1 MKNKRFTA
9 KILIDIGMTIC
20 LLLLMPYSLLS
31 ETAHEWIGMAM
42 LVLFISHHILN
53 HKWVTSVRKG
63 KYNAFRVIQTVLV
76 IIMLILIMG
85 SMISGILL
93 SNHIFKWIKISG
105 TYMTARQIH
114 MFCAYWGLVVMSLH
128 LGFHWN
134 IAVAMA
140 GRLWEHPSV
149 IRTWAARSVATTI
162 AGYGLYAFYRRQI
175 GDYLIMRMH
184 FVFYDYEKGIFP
196 FLLDY
201 LAVMILIAF
210 IGYYSGVFLKKTGK
224 RKIGVVILAMV
235 IMVYIYFSKP
245 GKDEKKNQQ
254 TINQVQTVQ
263 QKTDEKKENTEK
275 NTSGDELENVTPGSE
290 EYRGFLLD
298 NVLHSPNEGDIHY
311 NVYIPDAYDGTK
323 EYALYVTLPGYQGLY
338 FQGVGENIR
347 TEDFGFEAQKYITDM
362 IIVAPQLND
371 WGQTSADQTIELT
384 QYFLTHYI
392 INPSKVYINGYSGG
406 GETLSLVL
414 AKQPELYTA
423 ALMCSSQWDGA
434 YEPVVEMKTPV
445 YFVIGESDEY
455 YGSEPFKEAYQQIHE
470 LYKEQGLSESEIDKL
485 VVLDV
490 KDKDYFE
497 GTPVTYQHGGGYLFC
512 RDKEIMGWLFNQ

>member
-114 MFCAYWGLVVMSLH
+114 MFCVYWGLVVMSLH

-140 GRLWEHPSV
+140 GRLLEHPSV

-210 IGYYSGVFLKKTGK
+210 IGYYSGLFLKKTGK
-224 RKIGVVILAMV
+224 KKRK
-235 IMVYIYFSKP
+235 
-245 GKDEKKNQQ
+245 
-254 TINQVQTVQ
+254 
-263 QKTDEKKENTEK
+263 
-275 NTSGDELENVTPGSE
+275 
-290 EYRGFLLD
+290 
-298 NVLHSPNEGDIHY
+298 
-311 NVYIPDAYDGTK
+311 
-323 EYALYVTLPGYQGLY
+323 
-338 FQGVGENIR
+338 
-347 TEDFGFEAQKYITDM
+347 
-362 IIVAPQLND
+362 
-371 WGQTSADQTIELT
+371 
-384 QYFLTHYI
+384 
-392 INPSKVYINGYSGG
+392 
-406 GETLSLVL
+406 
-414 AKQPELYTA
+414 
-423 ALMCSSQWDGA
+423 SS
-434 YEPVVEMKTPV
+434 Y
-445 YFVIGESDEY
+445 
-455 YGSEPFKEAYQQIHE
+455 
-470 LYKEQGLSESEIDKL
+470 
-485 VVLDV
+485 
-490 KDKDYFE
+490 
-497 GTPVTYQHGGGYLFC
+497 
-512 RDKEIMGWLFNQ
+512 

>member
-105 TYMTARQIH
+105 TYMTARQI
-114 MFCAYWGLVVMSLH
+114 
-128 LGFHWN
+128 
-134 IAVAMA
+134 
-140 GRLWEHPSV
+140 
-149 IRTWAARSVATTI
+149 
-162 AGYGLYAFYRRQI
+162 

-224 RKIGVVILAMV
+224 RKR
-235 IMVYIYFSKP
+235 K
-245 GKDEKKNQQ
+245 
-254 TINQVQTVQ
+254 
-263 QKTDEKKENTEK
+263 
-275 NTSGDELENVTPGSE
+275 GS
-290 EYRGFLLD
+290 Y
-298 NVLHSPNEGDIHY
+298 
-311 NVYIPDAYDGTK
+311 
-323 EYALYVTLPGYQGLY
+323 
-338 FQGVGENIR
+338 
-347 TEDFGFEAQKYITDM
+347 
-362 IIVAPQLND
+362 
-371 WGQTSADQTIELT
+371 
-384 QYFLTHYI
+384 
-392 INPSKVYINGYSGG
+392 
-406 GETLSLVL
+406 
-414 AKQPELYTA
+414 
-423 ALMCSSQWDGA
+423 
-434 YEPVVEMKTPV
+434 
-445 YFVIGESDEY
+445 
-455 YGSEPFKEAYQQIHE
+455 
-470 LYKEQGLSESEIDKL
+470 
-485 VVLDV
+485 
-490 KDKDYFE
+490 
-497 GTPVTYQHGGGYLFC
+497 
-512 RDKEIMGWLFNQ
+512 

>member
-31 ETAHEWIGMAM
+31 ETAHEWIGMVM

-134 IAVAMA
+134 IAVAMV

-210 IGYYSGVFLKKTGK
+210 IGYYCLHPPGRTQPQRQYPCAYRYQFSADRGSSVPALHGQTG
-224 RKIGVVILAMV
+224 RHPRRVQTPLHRRGDGILQSRSHGAV
-235 IMVYIYFSKP
+235 PP
-245 GKDEKKNQQ
+245 GKSLSNRPFAW
-254 TINQVQTVQ
+254 Q
-263 QKTDEKKENTEK
+263 QK
-275 NTSGDELENVTPGSE
+275 PH
-290 EYRGFLLD
+290 YR
-298 NVLHSPNEGDIHY
+298 
-311 NVYIPDAYDGTK
+311 A
-323 EYALYVTLPGYQGLY
+323 
-338 FQGVGENIR
+338 
-347 TEDFGFEAQKYITDM
+347 
-362 IIVAPQLND
+362 
-371 WGQTSADQTIELT
+371 
-384 QYFLTHYI
+384 
-392 INPSKVYINGYSGG
+392 
-406 GETLSLVL
+406 
-414 AKQPELYTA
+414 
-423 ALMCSSQWDGA
+423 
-434 YEPVVEMKTPV
+434 
-445 YFVIGESDEY
+445 
-455 YGSEPFKEAYQQIHE
+455 
-470 LYKEQGLSESEIDKL
+470 
-485 VVLDV
+485 
-490 KDKDYFE
+490 
-497 GTPVTYQHGGGYLFC
+497 
-512 RDKEIMGWLFNQ
+512 